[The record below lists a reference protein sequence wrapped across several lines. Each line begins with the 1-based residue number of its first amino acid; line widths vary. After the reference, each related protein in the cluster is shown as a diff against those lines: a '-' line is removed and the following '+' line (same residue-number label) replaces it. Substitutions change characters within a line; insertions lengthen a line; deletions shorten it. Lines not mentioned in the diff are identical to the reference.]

1 MHNIFKNYPPFKPI
15 ANRKTT
21 IAIPN
26 NPTKLKTLNIPF
38 PIIANIKESPNSPN
52 KIFPPQKPFME
63 NRLPLKNQ
71 KQQANIKNSI
81 EPMLE
86 YFLIIILH
94 PL

>member
-1 MHNIFKNYPPFKPI
+1 
-15 ANRKTT
+15 
-21 IAIPN
+21 
-26 NPTKLKTLNIPF
+26 
-38 PIIANIKESPNSPN
+38 
-52 KIFPPQKPFME
+52 ME
-63 NRLPLKNQ
+63 NKLPLKNQ